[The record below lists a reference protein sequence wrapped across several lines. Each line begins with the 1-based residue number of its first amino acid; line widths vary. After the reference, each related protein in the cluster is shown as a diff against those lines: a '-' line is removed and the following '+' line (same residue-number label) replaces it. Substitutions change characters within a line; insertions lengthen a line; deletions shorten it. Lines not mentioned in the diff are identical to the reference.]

1 MEQALLVEVTTYG
14 FLHAGQGPLRR
25 EVLKRTWPW
34 LPGATL
40 YGALQAALIRLD
52 GIMGARPTVL
62 SEALC
67 AGALRFTPLLPDT
80 LQQIDRASAYCRQA
94 QRLTAA
100 EAGLLREQ
108 IPVLRYQTTPHAPLS
123 RRQEQIEGS
132 LLFAV
137 EGHQPLQRYRGWIFC
152 TEELNR
158 PLRQAMGMLPLLPL
172 GGKGKFTSAEAQVVQ
187 TAAVADVT
195 AELVNSLP
203 AAGQPLTVELLTPM
217 IFQAAGWGQLA
228 PPERVQVK
236 SLRRYRAW
244 RTGIYPNATTGG
256 RHAYGVQPDERSPFR
271 VGQASAPVA
280 GWPEGSRFGYT
291 CDAGSAAQIAAAF
304 VAGAGRADW
313 ACLGWGQ
320 LFVHLTEPQE
330 GELV

>member
-1 MEQALLVEVTTYG
+1 MERALLVEVITYG

-52 GIMGARPTVL
+52 GLKGARPMAL

-67 AGALRFTPLLPDT
+67 TGALRFTPLLPDT
-80 LQQIDRASAYCRQA
+80 LQRIESASTYCRQA
-94 QRLTAA
+94 ERLTAA

-108 IPVLRYQTTPHAPLS
+108 TPVLRYQTTPHAPLS

-137 EGHQPLQRYRGWIFC
+137 ESHQLQQRYRGWIFC
-152 TEELNR
+152 EEALIA
-158 PLRQAMGMLPLLPL
+158 PLQQAIGMLPLLPL

-187 TAAVADVT
+187 TTTSAALQ
-195 AELVNSLP
+195 AELVAKLP
-203 AAGQPLTVELLTPM
+203 ASGEAMTVELLTPM

-228 PPERVQVK
+228 PPERVQIK
-236 SLRRYRAW
+236 SPRRYRAW
-244 RTGIYPNATTGG
+244 RTGVYPNATTGG
-256 RHAYGVQPDERSPFR
+256 RQEYGVQPDESQPFR
-271 VGQASAPVA
+271 VGQASAPAA

-291 CDAGSAAQIAAAF
+291 SSATQGAQIAAAF
-304 VAGAGRADW
+304 VAGAGRSDW

-320 LFVHLTEPQE
+320 LFVHLAPQE
-330 GELV
+330 GGPL